1 MAAQVC
7 LKTDVGTN
15 SFRFFFR
22 ASYAKQR
29 ETLSNKWTSAVFA
42 SRMLIGL
49 NFTSCQIEIS
59 WSVIVSLQKEM
70 SKL

>member
-1 MAAQVC
+1 MAAQIC

-15 SFRFFFR
+15 SFRFRR